1 MGKIGDLWVRL
12 GLKKEGFDKG
22 VGEANKSMQG
32 FGKSMTAMK
41 AVGAAVWGFIANQAF
56 KAAESFAHT
65 SQRFGDIWDSTT
77 SQMKAAWNT
86 FTTALTNWNW
96 EGFSQR
102 ITNAMKG
109 AKEAFSATDAQFE
122 VMNAIELEKSAIS
135 DELEALKTRTRN
147 QKLSYKEREAAA
159 KEYLDRVKVFYDE
172 EQKLRE
178 RQASAQTSAYLGKA
192 GISDTQTNRDAL
204 FTFLT
209 QVAKNEPLLNALDQY
224 SKRNRGARNYKLTQQ
239 DLDLVDAFLDR
250 YGNVGFYA
258 TMAESYKGMSDDET
272 KAVKDA
278 ITAANYAKSAYNA
291 ENQRMMTMLN
301 SLGASSAS
309 GGDDSAA
316 KKAAELKAAADK
328 VRDSWQTL
336 EGVGNPLD
344 KVAAAVTDSANDIKD
359 ALTDVVSAS
368 QKATILANNGWHG
381 TFEGWQEYLQNMAE
395 TMRSASDQIRQA
407 IVYGFSDSFALLA
420 DGITGVEKIDAGKA
434 FGALVKPM
442 ADAVT
447 SIGEMISMTGLA
459 EIAFKKSFTN
469 PYAAVAAGAALI
481 AVGQLAS
488 SGIQKAL
495 GGGAAAAASST
506 SGTSSFGD
514 NVDYS
519 GELTIYVKG
528 EIKGD
533 TIAISGQKAVNS
545 WNR

>member
-12 GLKKEGFDKG
+12 GLKKEEFDKG
-22 VGEANKSMQG
+22 IAAASNKTQG
-32 FGKSMTAMK
+32 FAGKMGSMK
-41 AVGAAVWGFIANQAF
+41 ALALGVWGAIGASAL
-56 KAAESFAHT
+56 AAADSFAHA
-65 SQRFGDIWDSTT
+65 SQRFGDAWDIAMSK
-77 SQMKAAWNT
+77 MKAAWNT
-86 FTTALTNWNW
+86 FTSALSSWDW
-96 EGFSQR
+96 EGLGNR
-102 ITNAMKG
+102 MKLAMEG
-109 AKEAFSATDAQFE
+109 AAAVTKANDAAFE
-122 VMNAIELEKSAIS
+122 VENAIKMRKADIAQELE
-135 DELEALKTRTRN
+135 DLKTKARN
-147 QKLSYKEREAAA
+147 QKLSYQEREAAA
-159 KEYLDRVKVFYDE
+159 KEYLAKIKGFYDDE
-172 EQKLRE
+172 AAIRE
-178 RQASAQTSAYLGKA
+178 RQAYAQQMKYLGQAGLYNTENNRQALTTFLRDIVPDETAMKDLLAKYKA
-192 GISDTQTNRDAL
+192 GSQDIMAKLANFY
-204 FTFLT
+204 FTGSNDKM
-209 QVAKNEPLLNALDQY
+209 VADVV
-224 SKRNRGARNYKLTQQ
+224 GAY
-239 DLDLVDAFLDR
+239 
-250 YGNVGFYA
+250 
-258 TMAESYKGMSDDET
+258 
-272 KAVKDA
+272 
-278 ITAANYAKSAYNA
+278 TASQYAKSAFTQ
-291 ENQRMMTMLN
+291 ENQRMMAMVN
-301 SLGASSAS
+301 SLGAKTS
-309 GGDDSAA
+309 GGIDEEA

-359 ALTDVVSAS
+359 ALMDVVSAS